1 MSKYVKRD
9 ASLIVALVLV
19 LFVFLVWIRLWVITN
34 VAYLAQ
40 DHPPGMSEHGQFGD
54 AFGSLNALFT
64 GLALAG
70 LVYTAILQR
79 KQLDEQ
85 REELKAQDE
94 AARENRSALA
104 KQNRAQFLSAR
115 LQAET
120 ALLQAESEKFAGY
133 GRATVGVQ
141 GVVEHEATR
150 SASRRRIAIMLLLIE
165 ARQGFD
171 DQEWSPSVEKE
182 ATRIFLVNRVHAFV
196 KTCDRLVKDNAK
208 DHVSNYVK
216 DVRMEL
222 EILLDAYL
230 ATHRAIKVP
239 VESIVATLDRLPNE
253 FDSAVEWLR
262 SADLTVLSR
271 DSGLWKL

>member
-9 ASLIVALVLV
+9 ASLIAAFILGLLVCLA
-19 LFVFLVWIRLWVITN
+19 WTRLWVVTTE
-34 VAYLAQ
+34 AYFAGAQ
-40 DHPPGMSEHGQFGD
+40 PPGMSEHGQFGD

-64 GLALAG
+64 GLALVG
-70 LVYTAILQR
+70 LVYTAVLQR
-79 KQLDEQ
+79 NQLNEQ
-85 REELKAQDE
+85 REEIKVQGE

-141 GVVEHEATR
+141 GVVEYEATR

-196 KTCDRLVKDNAK
+196 KTCDRLVKDSGK

-216 DVRMEL
+216 DLRMEL
-222 EILLDAYL
+222 DVLLDAYL

-239 VESIVATLDRLPNE
+239 VESIVDMLNRLPNE
-253 FDSAVEWLR
+253 FDSAMEWLR